1 MRSLGEAWTGL
12 LRSRSCT
19 KFVFAATMTWRG
31 NSSRTIWQRYV
42 IPFWTDSPCLYEGEE
57 VIGSY
62 RRDFKD
68 FGKEVTLQGRKAVV
82 SSSYADGPN
91 TKRPSTLKC
100 VDL

>member
-1 MRSLGEAWTGL
+1 
-12 LRSRSCT
+12 
-19 KFVFAATMTWRG
+19 MTWRG
-31 NSSRTIWQRYV
+31 NSPRTIWQRYV